1 VLEKTR
7 RVWIVDADQWPR
19 AYLRAELI
27 ERGYDAVGFATLR
40 EAVAELTP
48 ARAARPEVIV
58 FDLHDQI
65 LDDQLAGALFG
76 EGIPIV
82 ALGGN
87 VEWNDQRLRGRGW
100 VAFLQRPI
108 TIGDIADRV
117 DKLVRTDRGHA

>member
-48 ARAARPEVIV
+48 ARSARPEVIV

-65 LDDQLAGALFG
+65 LDDKLAVALFG

-87 VEWNDQRLRGRGW
+87 VEWNDRRVRGRGW

-117 DKLVRTDRGHA
+117 DKLVRTDRGHV